1 LPSWSVGSR
10 PAPRSRAGLPG
21 ADLNPAGRET
31 EANCAA
37 ALPRLNAY
45 LDELLTSPPPSL
57 RFTRE
62 DPPRRFAT
70 GGWGPAAGGDRV
82 TLWDHNGSAM
92 AYESG
97 PGDRRVI
104 WYWDVRPGLSGVG
117 VERGTLLFD
126 GGKSG
131 PAEVA
136 GQARIFTRTCGAY
149 TYEVRGPVTQDPLTV
164 ILRGDRPV
172 IGDTCAVEGTRP
184 DTLVFTFVGTSP
196 DAPPDGPDE
205 TDAPGFGVWAETYR
219 VWNVP
224 PGDTLNVRAGP
235 STRFDVLG
243 ELPRDARDIRII
255 GEGCTP
261 DFDQTRFGELSK
273 DAQAAVLSARWCR
286 VSWYGLEGWAYGRY
300 LRPM

>member
-1 LPSWSVGSR
+1 
-10 PAPRSRAGLPG
+10 
-21 ADLNPAGRET
+21 
-31 EANCAA
+31 
-37 ALPRLNAY
+37 
-45 LDELLTSPPPSL
+45 
-57 RFTRE
+57 
-62 DPPRRFAT
+62 
-70 GGWGPAAGGDRV
+70 
-82 TLWDHNGSAM
+82 
-92 AYESG
+92 
-97 PGDRRVI
+97 
-104 WYWDVRPGLSGVG
+104 
-117 VERGTLLFD
+117 
-126 GGKSG
+126 
-131 PAEVA
+131 
-136 GQARIFTRTCGAY
+136 
-149 TYEVRGPVTQDPLTV
+149 VRGPVTQDPLTV
-164 ILRGDRPV
+164 TLRGDRPV

-196 DAPPDGPDE
+196 YTAPDAPDE

-243 ELPRDARDIRII
+243 ELPRDARDILIT

-273 DAQAAVLSARWCR
+273 AAQAAVLSTRWCR